1 MLVIPTPE
9 FVVPISLSQWEEFIG
24 GEPRDIRG
32 ELETSGEWQIP
43 VSFQA
48 LAISRTYP
56 EHKNFPDSITLY
68 GRRKMSELTQHSY
81 ELFGRVSINARKRRG
96 FTSSVMFGIDGKL
109 FEVAVIHVCSE
120 RK

>member
-1 MLVIPTPE
+1 MLTIPTPE
-9 FVVPISLSQWEEFIG
+9 FVVPLSLAQWEEFIG

-32 ELETSGEWQIP
+32 DLETSGEWQIP

-56 EHKNFPDSITLY
+56 ENRGFPEEITLY
-68 GRRKMSELTQHSY
+68 GRRKMSEITQHSY
-81 ELFGRVSINARKRRG
+81 ELFGRVSINGKKRKA
-96 FTSSVMFGIDGKL
+96 FASSVMFGVDGKL